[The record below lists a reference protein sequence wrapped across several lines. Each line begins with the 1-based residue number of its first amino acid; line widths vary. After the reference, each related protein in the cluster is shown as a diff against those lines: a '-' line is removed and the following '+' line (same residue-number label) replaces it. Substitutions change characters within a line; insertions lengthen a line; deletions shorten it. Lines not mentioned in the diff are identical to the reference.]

1 MALPQK
7 LKNFNVQDGGFNW
20 LGIANEVTLPKLA
33 RKMEG
38 YRAAGMDGEIQIDMG
53 QEALELEIKCGG
65 RDAHSIK
72 QFGALTHD
80 GVYRRFVGA
89 YQSDST
95 GLTTA
100 VEIEARGRIQEIDP
114 GSAKAGDDTEET
126 VKMPLSYY
134 KYSENNKVL
143 IEIDVMN
150 MIFKV
155 NGVDLLAAQRAVI
168 LG

>member
-7 LKNFNVQDGGFNW
+7 LKNFNVHDGNHSY
-20 LGIANEVTLPKLA
+20 LGLAKEVTLPKLA

-53 QEALELEIKCGG
+53 QEAMELEIKCGG

-72 QFGALTHD
+72 EFGALTHD
-80 GVYRRFVGA
+80 AVYRRFIGA

-95 GLTTA
+95 GLTTS
-100 VEIEARGRIQEIDP
+100 VEIECRGRIQELDP
-114 GSAKAGDDTEET
+114 GSAKPGDDTEET
-126 VKMPLSYY
+126 IKYPLSYY
-134 KYSENNKVL
+134 KRTENGKVL
-143 IEIDVMN
+143 VEIDIAN
-150 MIFKV
+150 MVFNV